1 MSPYIA
7 GYLTQD
13 GLANGAVYC
22 LLALALV
29 FVFAVTRIILIPQG
43 EFVSY
48 AALTYI
54 LLREGRTP
62 GTVGLVVLLVAVTV
76 GVELLR
82 ALRRGEL
89 RDAVPDLGR
98 LSWPPLL
105 AAALTYAAS
114 RVELPALAHAVV
126 TVVLIATMGPL
137 LYRLVYRPIA
147 RASILV
153 LLVVSVALHLVLNE
167 LGLFIFGP
175 GGGRTAPLVDISFS
189 IGGVPIQAQSI
200 VVYAVT
206 ALLVVLLFVA
216 SERTLYG
223 KALRAA
229 AINPTG
235 AWLMGISASMAGSAA
250 FLVAAFIGAVAGV
263 LISSVTT
270 MYYDTGFLLGLKGF
284 VAAIIGGLA
293 SHPLSAAGALG
304 LGVLESFAS
313 FAASAFKEAIVFA
326 LIIPVLL
333 WRSMASRRVEDEE

>member
-1 MSPYIA
+1 MSPYII

-13 GLANGAVYC
+13 GLANGALYC

-54 LLREGRTP
+54 FLREGKTP
-62 GTVGLVVLLVAVTV
+62 GTIGLVILLVALTV
-76 GVELLR
+76 GFEVLR
-82 ALRRGEL
+82 AIRRGEG
-89 RDAVPDLGR
+89 RDILPDLAR
-98 LSWPPLL
+98 LAWPPLV
-105 AAALTYAAS
+105 AAALAFAAGW
-114 RVELPALAHAVV
+114 VVLPALAHVAV
-126 TVVLIATMGPL
+126 TVALVASMGPL

-147 RASILV
+147 RASVLV

-175 GGGRTAPLVDISFS
+175 GGGRTDPLLDLSFT
-189 IGGVPIQAQSI
+189 IGDVPIQAQSI
-200 VVYAVT
+200 VVYLVT
-206 ALLVVLLFVA
+206 AVLVVALFAA

-235 AWLMGISASMAGSAA
+235 ARLMGISANMAGSAA
-250 FLVAAFIGAVAGV
+250 FLVAAFIGAIAGV
-263 LISSVTT
+263 LASSVTT

-284 VAAIIGGLA
+284 IAAIIGGLA
-293 SHPLSAAGALG
+293 SHPLAAAGALG

-333 WRSMASRRVEDEE
+333 WRSMNSRRVEDEE